1 MLHHDNANDM
11 YSQLNLLVEEV
22 KGLGL
27 IQLDIVRKVLSVLLI
42 KKCDHLVTMF
52 HKMDLSTTTLT

>member
-27 IQLDIVRKVLSVLLI
+27 IQLDVVRKILSVLLI

-52 HKMDLSTTTLT
+52 HKMDLSTTALT